1 MDSIASLANLDFSS
15 MLQKGMNEGSAL
27 ICKNMLAQL
36 EETIKKKDTRL
47 TQMEQIYI
55 QNLNAKEKELLS
67 ERKRLALLKEF
78 ISKHTKCVGC
88 EKKFDSLL
96 HIPYVLTCGH
106 TVCSLCF
113 FNIPIITD
121 DEKQKYETYKK
132 EAEPQPSQPSPPAPP
147 SLQRHDSGGFLS
159 TATKSLF
166 EYIVGDDDPAKRER
180 FMRSYQEK
188 VRQIEEQQKHLQG
201 FEHIGKCPVC
211 KKPQR
216 GLRYDLL
223 ATFNSVK
230 EFSFGKNSKNKK
242 NKRKSIKKSN
252 KRKSNKRKSIKRK
265 SSKRK
270 SNKRKSKRK
279 SIKNRN
285 KK

>member
-15 MLQKGMNEGSAL
+15 MVQRGMNEGSAV

-36 EETIKKKDTRL
+36 EEAIKKKDTRL

-55 QNLNAKEKELLS
+55 QNLDAKEKELLS

-106 TVCSLCF
+106 TLCSLCF

-121 DEKQKYETYKK
+121 EEEQQYATYM
-132 EAEPQPSQPSPPAPP
+132 AEILPPPP
-147 SLQRHDSGGFLS
+147 SLQRNDSGGFLS
-159 TATKSLF
+159 KVTRSFVKA
-166 EYIVGDDDPAKRER
+166 IAIDDDPVRREK

-223 ATFNSVK
+223 ATFNAVK
-230 EFSFGKNSKNKK
+230 EFSFGKNGKNKK

-252 KRKSNKRKSIKRK
+252 KRKSIKRKSIKRK
-265 SSKRK
+265 SIKKSNKRKSKRK
-270 SNKRKSKRK
+270 SNKRKSKR
-279 SIKNRN
+279 
-285 KK
+285 